1 MASKKQVSS
10 GGFIVPDWG
19 IIKQDLKPFTR
30 AGVTV
35 NYERLFREATYY
47 VHYEIAVKTLASEFI
62 KYCAKHFD
70 KKEAMVLKN
79 LKDYHFAAIGKY
91 TYLANKG
98 AELTDEYVDAIE
110 REYKKFLIDAN
121 KIVAEESAAEDAQQD
136 LPKAPVVSIQ
146 QRMREQVAEL
156 LGEFEGTLDDI
167 LTGDTDIKSF
177 NPYKQMQ
184 SYQPAIKPAHA
195 KIIKDT
201 YENEHAEAQL
211 VVEWKDEDIKE
222 GFAHLSTAKI
232 RKTYLQFFEIINTA
246 CDTVINEGKAT
257 RKTRVRKAPSKEKL
271 VAKLKYKDSES
282 TLGLAS
288 INPFSI
294 IGAKTLW
301 VYNTKNR
308 KLGCYVADEYHGPL
322 SVKGTSIT
330 GFSESASTQK
340 TVRKPE
346 EVLKGAGKLAR
357 TKFDKLYTEIKTTET
372 KMNGR
377 INEHTVLI
385 KVF

>member
-1 MASKKQVSS
+1 MASKKQISA
-10 GGFIVPDWG
+10 GGFTVPDWG
-19 IIKQDLKPFTR
+19 IIKQDLKPYTR
-30 AGVTV
+30 SGVKI
-35 NYERLFREATYY
+35 NYERLFNEATYY
-47 VHYEIAVKTLASEFI
+47 IHYEIAIKTLASEFI
-62 KYCAKHFD
+62 KYCAKNFD
-70 KKEAMVLKN
+70 KKEALVLKN

-98 AELTDEYVDAIE
+98 AELTQDYIDAIE
-110 REYKKFLIDAN
+110 REYKKFLQAAN
-121 KIVAEESAAEDAQQD
+121 KVVAAEEAEKSVQTDR
-136 LPKAPVVSIQ
+136 PSVPVVSIQ

-156 LGEFEGTLDDI
+156 LGEYEGILDDI
-167 LTGDTDIKSF
+167 LAGNTDPKSF

-201 YENEHAEAQL
+201 YATEYEEAQL
-211 VVEWKDEDIKE
+211 VVAWEDDDIKE
-222 GFAHLSTAKI
+222 GFAHLSTAKL
-232 RKTYLQFFEIINTA
+232 RKTYLQFFEVINTA

-288 INPFSI
+288 VNPFSI

-322 SVKGTSIT
+322 SVKGTGIT
-330 GFSESASTQK
+330 GFSETASTQK

-346 EVLKGAGKLAR
+346 ELLKGAGKLAR
-357 TKFDKLYTEIKTTET
+357 TKFDKLYADIRTTET